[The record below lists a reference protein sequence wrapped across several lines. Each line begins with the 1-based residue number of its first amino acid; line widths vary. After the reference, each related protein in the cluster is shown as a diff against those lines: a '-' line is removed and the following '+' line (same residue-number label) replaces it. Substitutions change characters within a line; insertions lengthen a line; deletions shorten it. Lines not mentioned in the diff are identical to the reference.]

1 MNSDPIIVKKIS
13 KKFRRYAQDRPHTLQ
28 EAIAKGFSQ
37 MWAVDH
43 FWALKDVDFSIPKGE
58 MLGVVGHNGAGKSTL
73 LRLIGK
79 LGKPD
84 SGTITTH
91 GRIGTLL
98 SLGAGFHP
106 ELTGR
111 ENVYING
118 VISGLLRSEVS
129 QKFDSIVDF
138 AELHD
143 FIDNPLHT
151 YSNGMKMRLG
161 FAVATHIQPD
171 ILLIDEVLAVGD
183 IAFQEKCIERIL
195 TFKKQGCTI
204 LIVSHSNHF
213 IATHCDKAL
222 WLNKG
227 QIKSY
232 GQAANVIE
240 QYSEFMHSKAAA

>member
-1 MNSDPIIVKKIS
+1 MSDPITVQNVS
-13 KKFRRYAQDRPHTLQ
+13 KQFRRYAQNRPHTFQ
-28 EAIAKGFSQ
+28 EAITRGFSQ
-37 MWAVDH
+37 LWAVDQ

-79 LGKPD
+79 LGRPD
-84 SGTITTH
+84 SGTVTTR
-91 GRIGTLL
+91 GRIGSLL

-118 VISGLLRSEVS
+118 VISGLLRSEVRE
-129 QKFDSIVDF
+129 KFDSIIDF

-143 FIDNPLHT
+143 FVDSPLHT
-151 YSNGMKMRLG
+151 YSNGMKLRLG
-161 FAVATHIQPD
+161 FAVATHIQPE

-183 IAFQEKCIERIL
+183 IAFQQKCIDRIL

-204 LIVSHSNHF
+204 LIVAHNNHF
-213 IATHCDKAL
+213 IADHCDKAL

-227 QIKSY
+227 QVKGY
-232 GQAANVIE
+232 GPAADVID
-240 QYSEFMHSKAAA
+240 QYAEFMHLKA